1 MSERAN
7 PLIDDRDYVGYGEN
21 LPHAQWPGD
30 ARIALNINLN
40 FEGGGERSLMDGDGT
55 SEGMLNDIGM
65 PAYPGLRSP
74 IVESVFEY
82 GSRVGGWRLLRL
94 FRKFDVKVCLLAV
107 ACAARRNP
115 DLARAYVA
123 AGHEIVSHHYR
134 WLDYQTM
141 PEAEER
147 EHIRMAFETLEQVCG
162 VAPVG
167 WMTGRPSANTRRL
180 LAETGR
186 LLYDRDS
193 LNDELPYWR
202 QVAGKPYLVIPYSF
216 ETNDNRFD
224 ENRGFSSSNDFAD
237 YMIDCFDTLYAE
249 GADRPRL
256 MSLALHDRLIGRP
269 GRITGLVRFLEHVRG
284 HDKVW
289 IATGRQIAEHWRAV
303 HPAPGM
309 PIA

>member
-1 MSERAN
+1 MSERVH
-7 PLIDDRDYVGYGEN
+7 PLIDDRNYIGYGEN

-55 SEGMLNDIGM
+55 SEGMLNHIGM

-123 AGHEIVSHHYR
+123 DGHEIVSHHYR

-162 VAPVG
+162 VESVG
-167 WMTGRPSANTRRL
+167 WMTGRPARTRGARWRKRDGFSTSRL
-180 LAETGR
+180 LDFSCPTGGVGRQAALGHRISFEPTTIAGEPRLLSGATSPIMIDASTRSTRKAPTGR
-186 LLYDRDS
+186 
-193 LNDELPYWR
+193 
-202 QVAGKPYLVIPYSF
+202 
-216 ETNDNRFD
+216 
-224 ENRGFSSSNDFAD
+224 
-237 YMIDCFDTLYAE
+237 
-249 GADRPRL
+249 ADRLRCT
-256 MSLALHDRLIGRP
+256 RLIGRP
-269 GRITGLVRFLEHVRG
+269 GRMPAWSGFGTSQTIRCGSPLGDRRRTLE
-284 HDKVW
+284 D
-289 IATGRQIAEHWRAV
+289 RA
-303 HPAPGM
+303 PCPGM
-309 PIA
+309 LIA